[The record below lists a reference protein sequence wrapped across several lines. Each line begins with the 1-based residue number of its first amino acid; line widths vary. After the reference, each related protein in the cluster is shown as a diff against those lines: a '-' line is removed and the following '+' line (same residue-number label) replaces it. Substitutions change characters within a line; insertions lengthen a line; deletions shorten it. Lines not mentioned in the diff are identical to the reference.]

1 MSLKAY
7 NPDMRTTDEQGQAEK
22 EKAEQIIADTPL
34 MDGIES
40 ISVELGDDHTGD
52 PAMWLVC
59 YMERDLKPDDG
70 WFRRFNEF
78 SHQLGMRIIH
88 SGLTRFPYTRLRDAA

>member
-1 MSLKAY
+1 MNVSE
-7 NPDMRTTDEQGQAEK
+7 EQGQLEK

-40 ISVELGDDHTGD
+40 ITVELGEDHTGD
-52 PAMWLVC
+52 PAMWLVFL
-59 YMERDLKPDDG
+59 MNRDVRPDDS
-70 WFRRFNEF
+70 WYDRFNEF

-88 SGLTRFPYTRLRDAA
+88 SGLTRFPYTQLRPAA

>member
-1 MSLKAY
+1 MNVSE
-7 NPDMRTTDEQGQAEK
+7 DQGQLEK

-52 PAMWLVC
+52 PAMWLVFH
-59 YMERDLKPDDG
+59 MRGDLATDDE
-70 WFRRFNEF
+70 WLKRFNEY
-78 SHQLGMRIIH
+78 SGQIDMRIIH
-88 SGLTRFPYTRLRDAA
+88 SGLTRFPYTRLRRAA